1 MYVMNFL
8 QVRLCNRD
16 NKKIIIYLKERIMKK
31 LNLIVLISV
40 FPLLVFSQHSS
51 VNKLFEKYAEKD
63 GFTTVYISKNLFKM
77 VGEMDLDDPE
87 VDGLVDNLETIKILA
102 SDCEFINEDGLNFYK
117 EIMNELPIEEYDE
130 LLVVKEKDQDVK
142 FLSKEKNGIIT
153 ELLLVVGGK
162 DNNALI
168 CITGNID
175 LKHIS
180 KLASSMEGTGLEYLE
195 ELEEKEK

>member
-1 MYVMNFL
+1 
-8 QVRLCNRD
+8 
-16 NKKIIIYLKERIMKK
+16 MKK
-31 LNLIVLISV
+31 LKLIVLISV

-102 SDCEFINEDGLNFYK
+102 SDSEFNNESNLNFYE
-117 EIMNELPIEEYDE
+117 EIMGELPIEEYDE

>member
-1 MYVMNFL
+1 
-8 QVRLCNRD
+8 
-16 NKKIIIYLKERIMKK
+16 MKK
-31 LNLIVLISV
+31 LSLIILVFV
-40 FPLLVFSQHSS
+40 FPLLVFSQHPS

-77 VGEMDLDDPE
+77 VREMDLDDPD
-87 VDGLVDNLETIKILA
+87 VDELINKLETIKILA
-102 SDCEFINEDGLNFYK
+102 SDSEFINENNLNFYE
-117 EIMNELPIEEYDE
+117 EIMDELPIDEYEE

-142 FLSKEKNGIIT
+142 FLVKEKNGIIT

-168 CITGNID
+168 SITGNID

-180 KLASSMEGTGLEYLE
+180 KLASSMEGTGIEHLEK
-195 ELEEKEK
+195 LEEKEK

>member
-1 MYVMNFL
+1 
-8 QVRLCNRD
+8 
-16 NKKIIIYLKERIMKK
+16 MKK

-102 SDCEFINEDGLNFYK
+102 SDSEFNNESNLNFYE
-117 EIMNELPIEEYDE
+117 EIMGELPIEEYDE

-180 KLASSMEGTGLEYLE
+180 KLASSMEGTGMEYLE
-195 ELEEKEK
+195 KLEEEEK

>member
-1 MYVMNFL
+1 
-8 QVRLCNRD
+8 
-16 NKKIIIYLKERIMKK
+16 MKK
-31 LNLIVLISV
+31 LSLIILVFV
-40 FPLLVFSQHSS
+40 FPLLVFSQHPS

-87 VDGLVDNLETIKILA
+87 VDELINKLETIKILA
-102 SDCEFINEDGLNFYK
+102 SDSEFINENNLNFYE
-117 EIMNELPIEEYDE
+117 EIMDELPIDEYEE

-142 FLSKEKNGIIT
+142 FMVKEKNGIIS

-168 CITGNID
+168 SITGNID

-180 KLASSMEGTGLEYLE
+180 KLASSMEGTGMEHLEK
-195 ELEEKEK
+195 LEEKEK

>member
-1 MYVMNFL
+1 
-8 QVRLCNRD
+8 
-16 NKKIIIYLKERIMKK
+16 MKK
-31 LNLIVLISV
+31 LKLIVLISV

-87 VDGLVDNLETIKILA
+87 VDGLVDKLETIKILA
-102 SDCEFINEDGLNFYK
+102 SDSEFINEDGLNFYK
-117 EIMNELPIEEYDE
+117 EIMDELPIEEYDE

-180 KLASSMEGTGLEYLE
+180 KLASSMEGTGMEYLE
-195 ELEEKEK
+195 KLEEEEK

>member
-1 MYVMNFL
+1 
-8 QVRLCNRD
+8 
-16 NKKIIIYLKERIMKK
+16 MKK
-31 LNLIVLISV
+31 LSLIILVSV
-40 FPLLVFSQHSS
+40 FPLLVFSQHPS

-77 VGEMDLDDPE
+77 IGDMNLDDPD
-87 VDGLVDNLETIKILA
+87 VDELVDKLETIKILA
-102 SDCEFINEDGLNFYK
+102 SDCEFINEDNLNFYE
-117 EIMNELPIEEYDE
+117 EIMDELPVEEYEE

-142 FLSKEKNGIIT
+142 FLAKEKNGIIT

-168 CITGNID
+168 CITGNIN

-180 KLASSMEGTGLEYLE
+180 KLASSMEGTGMEHLKKLE
-195 ELEEKEK
+195 EEDK

>member
-1 MYVMNFL
+1 
-8 QVRLCNRD
+8 
-16 NKKIIIYLKERIMKK
+16 MKK
-31 LNLIVLISV
+31 LSLIVLIFV
-40 FPLLVFSQHSS
+40 FPLLVFSQHAS

-63 GFTTVYISKNLFKM
+63 GFTTVYISKNLFKL
-77 VGEMDLDDPE
+77 VGEIELDDPD
-87 VDGLVDNLETIKILA
+87 VDELVNNLETIKILA
-102 SDCEFINEDGLNFYK
+102 SDCEFINENDLNFYE
-117 EIMNELPIEEYDE
+117 EIMNELPVEDYEE

-142 FLSKEKNGIIT
+142 FLVKEKNGIIS

-180 KLASSMEGTGLEYLE
+180 KLASSMDGTGMEHLKKLE
-195 ELEEKEK
+195 EEEK

>member
-51 VNKLFEKYAEKD
+51 VNKLFDKYAEKE

-77 VGEMDLDDPE
+77 VGEMNLDDPD
-87 VDGLVDNLETIKILA
+87 VDELVDKLETIKILA
-102 SDCEFINEDGLNFYK
+102 SDSEFINESNLNFYK
-117 EIMNELPIEEYDE
+117 EIMDELPIEEYDE

-180 KLASSMEGTGLEYLE
+180 KLASSMEGTGMEYLE
-195 ELEEKEK
+195 KLEEEEK

>member
-1 MYVMNFL
+1 
-8 QVRLCNRD
+8 
-16 NKKIIIYLKERIMKK
+16 MKK
-31 LNLIVLISV
+31 LKLIVLFSV

-51 VNKLFEKYAEKD
+51 VDKLFEKYAEKD

-87 VDGLVDNLETIKILA
+87 VDGLVDKLETIKILA
-102 SDCEFINEDGLNFYK
+102 SDSEFINEDGLNFYK
-117 EIMNELPIEEYDE
+117 EIMDELPIEEYDE

-153 ELLLVVGGK
+153 ELLLIVGGT
-162 DNNALI
+162 DNALI
-168 CITGNID
+168 SITGNID

-180 KLASSMEGTGLEYLE
+180 KLASSMNGLGMEHLEKLE
-195 ELEEKEK
+195 EEEK